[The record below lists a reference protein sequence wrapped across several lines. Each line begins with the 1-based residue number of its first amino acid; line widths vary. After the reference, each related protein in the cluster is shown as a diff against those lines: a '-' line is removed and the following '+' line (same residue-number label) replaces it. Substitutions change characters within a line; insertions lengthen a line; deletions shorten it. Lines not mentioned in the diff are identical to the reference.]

1 MKEIKDRFVPA
12 NAWYFVCG
20 YLNDT
25 RYEPIFR
32 RHLERYSDEAKDMYG
47 NPTPMYKMA
56 WMDFELFK
64 EILFAQKVFLQSVS
78 RNKTHHDLFM
88 KSNVL
93 LDVFGELVNEI
104 IDGKIIHKD

>member
-1 MKEIKDRFVPA
+1 MKEIKDRFVPS
-12 NAWYFVCG
+12 NAWYFVCA

-25 RYEPIFR
+25 RNEPIFR

-64 EILFAQKVFLQSVS
+64 E
-78 RNKTHHDLFM
+78 
-88 KSNVL
+88 L
-93 LDVFGELVNEI
+93 LHEAGEYYASKAEEMTDENIEKYLEY
-104 IDGKIIHKD
+104 

>member
-64 EILFAQKVFLQSVS
+64 EILREAGDYYASKAEEMTDENIEKYLE
-78 RNKTHHDLFM
+78 R
-88 KSNVL
+88 
-93 LDVFGELVNEI
+93 
-104 IDGKIIHKD
+104 

>member
-32 RHLERYSDEAKDMYG
+32 RHLERYSDEEKDMYG

-56 WMDFELFK
+56 WMDFDLFK
-64 EILFAQKVFLQSVS
+64 EILHEAGEYYASKAEEMTEENIEKFLSLQC
-78 RNKTHHDLFM
+78 N
-88 KSNVL
+88 N
-93 LDVFGELVNEI
+93 
-104 IDGKIIHKD
+104 